1 MSEELKN
8 KDGALNRSKEV
19 KESSNVIKE
28 KVINFWNKL
37 NIFNKFAT
45 IGISVFILLGLIA
58 FLSSRIVSS
67 IIAIISIILIVVSI
81 LIEKQ
86 VIRNIKKWIS
96 IILLIVSFII
106 IIPYFSL
113 FKINIT
119 DYEKYEWND
128 VVLANVIEK
137 PKSSYGKIISNSD
150 KYLSLDVKD
159 VSKTQFADYIKIC
172 KEKGFDIDVEQ
183 TEITFLAYNKDGY
196 KLYIYYNEINK
207 KMSISLDAPMELG
220 TLVWSESELAKLVPT
235 PKSTIGKIEKDDK
248 TSFVAYVGN
257 INKSDYN
264 EYVTSCSNKG
274 FNVNSSNT
282 NKEYIAKNENS
293 YKILLNHVGNNIM
306 KITIYEPEYNISVE
320 VKCVEN
326 WIFSKYDVKLYI
338 DDSYK
343 GTITQGG
350 TENYNVTLNKGK
362 HKLKFVNV
370 EDDNITGEETI
381 EISKNENVKL
391 KISCTSYGV
400 NIEILEGTTARE
412 ENVNNTETN
421 ESNTQKEQITENN
434 NTTNSEIE
442 TKLEK
447 NFSKEY
453 AKRAVVVAM
462 TNGSAIDVFKSDG
475 FSYDTS
481 KFHKYSDISGFYL
494 EIEENGTW
502 SAIDESTWRVENMK
516 LNLTK
521 ENKGSMIKVS
531 ADVKYDGKNYII
543 ANGQKINANEKYID
557 SSDTSKISIEDLNP
571 TESTPYLTVS
581 KDLIA
586 DDRRNTGN
594 SNELDEATIIT
605 SAKSTFE
612 KYGKS
617 KYPYGFKCH
626 WIVDFIACEVR
637 YDGSCY
643 IKVGVTIT
651 NQYGTKRKTVAEGIV
666 KGSNVKNFYVSN

>member
-8 KDGALNRSKEV
+8 KDGSLNKSKEKEV
-19 KESSNVIKE
+19 KENRNFIRE

-58 FLSSRIVSS
+58 FFSNRIVSG

-86 VIRNIKKWIS
+86 VIKNTKKWIS
-96 IILLIVSFII
+96 IILLSVSFII

-113 FKINIT
+113 FKISIT
-119 DYEKYEWND
+119 DYEKYDWND

-137 PKSSYGKIISNSD
+137 PKSSYGKILSNSD
-150 KYLSLDVKD
+150 KYLSLDVRN
-159 VSKTQFADYIKIC
+159 VSKTQFTDYVRNC
-172 KEKGFDIDVEQ
+172 KEKGFDIDAEQ
-183 TEITFLAYNKDGY
+183 TENTFLAYNKDGY
-196 KLYIYYNEINK
+196 KLYIYYNESNK

-220 TLVWSESELAKLVPT
+220 TLVWPESELAKLVPT
-235 PKSTIGKIEKDDK
+235 PKSTIGKIEKDDI

-257 INKSDYN
+257 ISKNDYD

-274 FNVNSSNT
+274 FNVNSSKT

-293 YKILLNHVGNNIM
+293 YKILLNHIGNNIM
-306 KITIYEPEYNISVE
+306 KITICEPEYDISVE

-326 WIFSKYDVKLYI
+326 GIFSKYNVKLYI

-343 GTITQGG
+343 GIITHGE
-350 TENYNVTLNKGK
+350 TEDYNITLNKGK
-362 HKLKFVNV
+362 HKFKFVSV

-391 KISCTSYGV
+391 KISCTSYGI
-400 NIEILEGTTARE
+400 NIEILEGTAARE
-412 ENVNNTETN
+412 EQVNNTET
-421 ESNTQKEQITENN
+421 NN
-434 NTTNSEIE
+434 NTTNSELE
-442 TKLEK
+442 AKLEK
-447 NFSKEY
+447 NFPKEY

-475 FSYDTS
+475 FSYDIS
-481 KFHKYSDISGFYL
+481 KFHKYSDVSGFYL

-543 ANGQKINANEKYID
+543 SNGQKINANEKYID
-557 SSDTSKISIEDLNP
+557 SSDTSKINIEDLNP
-571 TESTPYLTVS
+571 TENTPYLTVS
-581 KDLIA
+581 KNLIE
-586 DDRRNTGN
+586 DDRTNTDN
-594 SNELDEATIIT
+594 SDKLDEATIIT

-626 WIVDFIACEVR
+626 WIVNFIACEVR

-651 NQYGTKRKTVAEGIV
+651 NQYGTERKTVAEGIV
-666 KGSNVKNFYVSN
+666 KGSNVENFYVSN